1 MQSLAHSSLGLL
13 VPLLLIACREAKDTR
28 QPSAEKEHA
37 ALVARLGY
45 DPDKPAS
52 ATNQKPYYVVTSAFP
67 KKRYS
72 TKEYEVLP
80 NGTIRFVHY
89 ETKRE
94 VVLSPPFE
102 IEQRWMAAGH

>member
-1 MQSLAHSSLGLL
+1 MKTS
-13 VPLLLIACREAKDTR
+13 LLLALAVTLFLPACRGEKG
-28 QPSAEKEHA
+28 SGKNGAEKEHSE
-37 ALVARLGY
+37 LVARLGY

-52 ATNQKPYYVVTSAFP
+52 ATNQKPYYIVTSTLS

-72 TKEYEVLP
+72 TKAYEVLP
-80 NGTIRFVHY
+80 NGTVRFVHY